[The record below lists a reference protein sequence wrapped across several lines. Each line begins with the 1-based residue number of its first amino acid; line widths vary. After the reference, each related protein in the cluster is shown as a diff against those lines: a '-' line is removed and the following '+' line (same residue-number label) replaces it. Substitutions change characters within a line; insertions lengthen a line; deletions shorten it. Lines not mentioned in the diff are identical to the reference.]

1 MEADI
6 RRPSLS
12 QLPSLPSIHLD
23 PKIVAALMYAA
34 SIVVFFTAWQLL
46 ATYIYQ
52 TVLFPTPLETV
63 RTFARLAVTDLP
75 ADIEVSF
82 GRVITGFA
90 IGGVVGTIL
99 GLTMGSYA
107 PIRSLFEPYVHF
119 LRFIPPIAWFT
130 PAVIWFGI
138 GEESKV
144 FLIIY
149 TTTFVVL
156 LNTIAGVEAVPIKR
170 VLVARMFGASPLQK
184 FLRITLPSS
193 LSYIF
198 TGLRLAS
205 GNAFMTMVAAEML
218 GANEGVGF
226 LIINARLWSA
236 TDQVFCGM
244 FVLGCMGYA
253 TDLVIRW
260 SIRRWGWRYMPQHQ
274 NG

>member
-1 MEADI
+1 M
-6 RRPSLS
+6 
-12 QLPSLPSIHLD
+12 
-23 PKIVAALMYAA
+23 
-34 SIVVFFTAWQLL
+34 
-46 ATYIYQ
+46 
-52 TVLFPTPLETV
+52 
-63 RTFARLAVTDLP
+63 
-75 ADIEVSF
+75 
-82 GRVITGFA
+82 
-90 IGGVVGTIL
+90 
-99 GLTMGSYA
+99 
-107 PIRSLFEPYVHF
+107 
-119 LRFIPPIAWFT
+119 
-130 PAVIWFGI
+130 
-138 GEESKV
+138 
-144 FLIIY
+144 
-149 TTTFVVL
+149 
-156 LNTIAGVEAVPIKR
+156 AGVEAVPIKR

-218 GANEGVGF
+218 GANQGVGF

-274 NG
+274 NE